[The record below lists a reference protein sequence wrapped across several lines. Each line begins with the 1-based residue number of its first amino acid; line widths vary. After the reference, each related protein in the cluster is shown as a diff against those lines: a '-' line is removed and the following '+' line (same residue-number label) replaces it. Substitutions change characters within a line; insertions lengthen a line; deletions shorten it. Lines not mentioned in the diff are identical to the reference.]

1 MMISSCS
8 PLDSFICLSC
18 CCVILPLSNLGNRQS
33 KSLAWCLY
41 STTLVLC
48 VGSVVAI
55 RCRSNRLFPAHPNR
69 GTCIRS
75 WYGLDVYVT
84 HCHVVYDLLYEALC
98 LQLIGEVF
106 LALLP
111 LGSSVYC
118 LIEVGVVYSVFHA
131 QLLLVGEC
139 FVVVCFST

>member
-33 KSLAWCLY
+33 KSLAWCLC

-48 VGSVVAI
+48 VGSVAAI
-55 RCRSNRLFPAHPNR
+55 RCRSTDYPREIGYLRDHPNR
-69 GTCIRS
+69 ETCIRS

-84 HCHVVYDLLYEALC
+84 HCYVVYDLLYEALS
-98 LQLIGEVF
+98 LELVGEIF

-118 LIEVGVVYSVFHA
+118 LIEVGVVYSVFHCH
-131 QLLLVGEC
+131 VK
-139 FVVVCFST
+139 V